1 MNPELTQLKYMPI
14 LEQKI
19 TIGDIKINIDFNCRF
34 TTDSLLFV
42 YVVKPKLLIL
52 VSFGFDILLGDYY
65 F

>member
-19 TIGDIKINIDFNCRF
+19 TIENIEINIDFNCRF